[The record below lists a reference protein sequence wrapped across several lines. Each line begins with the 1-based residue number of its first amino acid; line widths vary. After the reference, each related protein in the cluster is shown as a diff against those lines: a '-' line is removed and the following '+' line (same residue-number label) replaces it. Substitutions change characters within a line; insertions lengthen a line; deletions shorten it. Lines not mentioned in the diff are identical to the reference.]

1 MNSILSFMKRNQ
13 LVVFIFLPV
22 IYLVLLSPRAQHS
35 EEGQEKDSIGVLPL
49 AMHYVKRYYV
59 DQSAINPKTM
69 LIGGLEKLERSLDEV
84 LVDFPNGENSS
95 SFKVQV
101 MNEVKSFD
109 MKGVSDLGSLAD
121 RMGEVFSFVIP
132 RLVSKDTKP
141 TDIEYAVTD
150 EILKSLDPYSGIIT
164 PQVYQEFTIETE
176 GSFGGLGIVIG
187 IRDGQL
193 TVIAPIDG
201 TPAYLVGIEPND
213 RIVQIEDE
221 STINMSLIEAVGKL
235 RGPKGTVVNI
245 YVMREGFSE
254 AKKFSIVRAT
264 INIESVEAFN
274 LSDGIIY
281 ARIRD
286 FQKNTLSSLRESLE
300 NFEKSGRV
308 KGLILDLRGNPG
320 GLLDQ
325 AERISDLFLKSGVIV
340 TTQIGDSKKPYN
352 AKNEDYDFNGK
363 MVVLVDSGSASAS
376 EIVAGAIKNN
386 NRGVVLGERTFGK
399 GSVQQIFDLNDG
411 SALKLTIADYLT
423 PGDISI
429 QDIGITPDIALNPA
443 VISKDLISFN
453 SSNSSDSSFG
463 SSLNID
469 EREKSNKKRKPS
481 DKSLYSITYLETAE
495 LNKNEE
501 EQTPDEALSRE
512 EKRNK
517 IEKDFYVA
525 VARQILLSSTS
536 PVRKNVLNELKSTIS
551 RVSQDEGKKIEEKWQ
566 EMGVDWSLDGI
577 ATGAPRL
584 SVKIAPPNL
593 KVNAGEKVEVVAEV
607 ENRGRAPLYRLSA
620 VTESDDPIFDGKE
633 FIFGRLNPGEKRS
646 WSTTLEV
653 PKWTLTREDAV
664 SLQFKDAYNT
674 ALPHFSF
681 NATIEGLPRPVF
693 GFNYEIV
700 DDGRY
705 GSSGNGNG
713 IPEVG
718 ETIGLFVRL
727 KNIGNGLSE
736 ETVLSIKNLSGDKIF
751 LQKGRFPLKNL
762 IPGETKEATVVF
774 TVKKPDPKIDMELQV
789 LDEASRE
796 GLSSKIFIPEKGK
809 QAELIGK
816 SQNVMVSKDR
826 ASIRGGSFSEASV
839 IGVSEKGSVFKTIG
853 ERDGWMK
860 IELDERLIGWMNK
873 DDVLATVL
881 GVAPSEN
888 LKFREVFEEPP
899 SLNISSP
906 PLSTDTKEVT
916 LNGFIRDN
924 DGLQLVSVFVGE
936 DKKILLPTNNVEIP
950 ISLKVKL
957 EDGINLLTVFAKDS
971 RGLFS
976 KETFVVRSGA

>member
-1 MNSILSFMKRNQ
+1 MKRNQ

-22 IYLVLLSPRAQHS
+22 IYLVLLSPKAQHF
-35 EEGQEKDSIGVLPL
+35 EERLESDTIGVLPL
-49 AMHYVKRYYV
+49 VMHYVKRYYV

-69 LIGGLEKLERSLDEV
+69 LISGLEKLERSVDEV
-84 LVDFPNGENSS
+84 LVDLPSRENSPF
-95 SFKVQV
+95 FKVQV
-101 MNEVKSFD
+101 MNEEKTFD

-121 RMGEVFSFVIP
+121 RMEEVFTFVVP

-141 TDIEYAVTD
+141 ADIEYAVTD
-150 EILKSLDPYSGIIT
+150 EMLKTLDPYSGIIA

-201 TPAYLVGIEPND
+201 TPAHRVGIEPND

-221 STINMSLIEAVGKL
+221 STVNMSLIEAVGKL

-245 YVMREGFSE
+245 YVMRERLSE
-254 AKKFSIVRAT
+254 PKKFSIVRDT

-300 NFEKSGRV
+300 NFRKNGKV

-340 TTQIGDSKKPYN
+340 TTQIGDSKKPYK

-363 MVVLVDSGSASAS
+363 IVVLVDSGSASAS

-386 NRGVVLGERTFGK
+386 NRGVLLGERTFGK

-429 QDIGITPDIALNPA
+429 QDIGITPDIALHPA
-443 VISKDLISFN
+443 IITKNLISFN
-453 SSNSSDSSFG
+453 PSN

-469 EREKSNKKRKPS
+469 EREKSNKKRNPS
-481 DKSLYSITYLETAE
+481 DKPLYSITYLDTSEVKE
-495 LNKNEE
+495 NEE
-501 EQTPDEALSRE
+501 EQTPEEALSRE

-517 IEKDFYVA
+517 LEKDFYLA
-525 VARQILLSSTS
+525 VAREILLSSNS
-536 PVRKNVLNELKSTIS
+536 PVRNNILDDVKNTIS
-551 RVSQDEGKKIEEKWQ
+551 RISDDEETKIEEKWK
-566 EMGVDWSLDGI
+566 EMEVDWSLDG
-577 ATGAPRL
+577 TGTAVPKL
-584 SVKIAPPNL
+584 FVKITPTNI
-593 KVNAGEKVEVVAEV
+593 KVKAGQKVEVVAEV
-607 ENRGRAPLYRLSA
+607 ENKGTAPLYRLSA
-620 VTESDDPIFDGKE
+620 VTKSDDPMFEGKE

-646 WSTTLEV
+646 WSTAFEI
-653 PKWTLTREDAV
+653 PKWTLTREDEV
-664 SLQFKDAYNT
+664 TLRFKDGYST
-674 ALPHFSF
+674 ALPDFSF
-681 NATIEGLPRPVF
+681 KANIEELPRPAF

-705 GSSGNGNG
+705 ESSGNGNG

-727 KNIGNGLSE
+727 KNIGKGQSE

-751 LQKGRFPLKNL
+751 LQKGRFQFKNL
-762 IPGETKEATVVF
+762 NPGETKEATLIF
-774 TVKKPDPKIDMELQV
+774 NVKKPDPKIDMEFQV
-789 LDEASRE
+789 LDEVSRE
-796 GLSSKIFIPEKGK
+796 GISSKIYIPEKSK
-809 QAELIGK
+809 EVKLVSK

-826 ASIRGGSFSEASV
+826 VSIRGGSFVEAPV
-839 IGVSEKGSVFKTIG
+839 IAVSEKGSVFKTIG
-853 ERDGWMK
+853 ENEGWIK
-860 IELDERLIGWMNK
+860 IKLDEHLIGWMDK
-873 DDVLATVL
+873 DDVLVAHL

-888 LKFREVFEEPP
+888 LQFEEVFEEPP
-899 SLNISSP
+899 SINIASP
-906 PLSTDTKEVT
+906 PLSTESQEVT
-916 LNGFIRDN
+916 LNGFIKDK
-924 DGLQLVSVFVGE
+924 DGIQLVSVFVGD
-936 DKKILLPTNNVEIP
+936 DKKILLPSTDEEIP

-957 EDGINLLTVFAKDS
+957 EDGVNLLTVFAKDS

-976 KETFVVRSGA
+976 KETFVVRRGA